1 MEGEGEGSKAHLAVH
16 LQTLRRSL
24 GNVVPPPG
32 PGEPYFIELP

>member
-16 LQTLRRSL
+16 LRTLRRSL
-24 GNVVPPPG
+24 GNVPPPG